1 MSDISVLS
9 IVLLVVLVVAL
20 VRIGWLVWRI
30 PAIHEHL
37 RRHTKVLAV
46 LHITHVGWLHAHIHV
61 GWHLSRIS
69 LHWSSSLLH
78 HIWGSYVRHELLRRR
93 RSTLVRHEA
102 ILLWWHTI
110 AMHSSVYWIL
120 VSIRGHLVTSWTLC
134 VYVMVH
140 RHRRFLLHLILLLI
154 SYLLVLI
161 VNLCYDFFEESLQL
175 VLFTARSIKLMD
187 YWQEL

>member
-9 IVLLVVLVVAL
+9 IVLLVVLVVTL
-20 VRIGWLVWRI
+20 VRIGWLIWRI
-30 PAIHEHL
+30 PTIHEHL

-46 LHITHVGWLHAHIHV
+46 LHVAHVRRLHAHIHV
-61 GWHLSRIS
+61 RWHLSRVS
-69 LHWSSSLLH
+69 LHWSSPLLH
-78 HIWGSYVRHELLRRR
+78 HIWGSYVMHELLGRR

-102 ILLWWHTI
+102 ILWWHTI
-110 AMHSSVYWIL
+110 AMHSSVNWIL
-120 VSIRGHLVTSWTLC
+120 IPIRWHLVASWTLC

-140 RHRRFLLHLILLLI
+140 RHWRFLLHLILLLI
-154 SYLLVLI
+154 SCLLVLI
-161 VNLCYDFFEESLQL
+161 VNLCYDFFEESLQF